1 VAVALTMPH
10 SELEGVAAISQF
22 GWLRLW
28 MAAFI
33 YPVSTIGLMIERMK
47 EEQIIARIRTMT
59 DLTEVEKQLAEVRD
73 IQREVSSE
81 VRSELADIW
90 QWLRSSSLFTR
101 EDLDEELKELEP
113 ATRLQMTLARYEE
126 ELRKRKEELT
136 GNR

>member
-1 VAVALTMPH
+1 
-10 SELEGVAAISQF
+10 
-22 GWLRLW
+22 
-28 MAAFI
+28 MAPTVDGGF
-33 YPVSTIGLMIERMK
+33 YLPRVDHWVDNRRMK

-81 VRSELADIW
+81 VRSELADIR

-113 ATRLQMTLARYEE
+113 ATKLQMTLARYEE

-136 GNR
+136 GNG